1 MTICLQ
7 FVYNLVTIC
16 LQFVSVFSWFCL
28 SFVTTKT
35 KQNKDKLQIVYKNKT
50 KQRQM
55 TNCLQIVYNL
65 SFVFVLFCFCCDKI
79 QTKPRKNQDKLKTN
93 CRQIVICLCVQPGH
107 TSPYPPRLHTKTKEN
122 LSTICLRFFLLLS
135 HFCHNKKRKI
145 FVVCQKCQSILGKTK
160 TND

>member
-1 MTICLQ
+1 MLKEESSQHESQDFLDEAVFWAEATWGKGKYCPGYTQKQMTICLQ
-7 FVYNLVTIC
+7 FGDNLSTIC

-55 TNCLQIVYNL
+55 TNCLQIVDNL

-79 QTKPRKNQDKLKTN
+79 QTKPRKN
-93 CRQIVICLCVQPGH
+93 
-107 TSPYPPRLHTKTKEN
+107 
-122 LSTICLRFFLLLS
+122 
-135 HFCHNKKRKI
+135 
-145 FVVCQKCQSILGKTK
+145 
-160 TND
+160 